1 MEDIVIASAA
11 RTPIGAFN
19 GGLSPLP
26 AHDLGEVA
34 MGAALDRAA
43 VAADEVDE
51 VILGQILTAAA
62 GQNPARQ
69 AAVNAG
75 IPVERTALGINQLC
89 GSGLRAVAMGAQAI
103 GMGDAEIMVVGGQE
117 SMSQAPHAMHLRNGT
132 KMGDPSMIDTMIRDG
147 LWDAFNGYHMGNT
160 AENVAQR
167 WQLSREEQDRFAVAS
182 QNKAE
187 AAQKA
192 GRFSDEIVPV
202 TVKGRR
208 GETVVAEDEHTKHG
222 TT

>member
-11 RTPIGAFN
+11 RTPIGFN

-34 MGAALDRAA
+34 IRAALARAD
-43 VAADEVDE
+43 VAADEADE

-62 GQNPARQ
+62 GQTARQ

-89 GSGLRAVAMGAQAI
+89 GSACAVAMGAQAI

-167 WQLSREEQDRFAVAS
+167 WHEPRGTRSLRRRLAEQGRGG
-182 QNKAE
+182 AE
-187 AAQKA
+187 
-192 GRFSDEIVPV
+192 GRALQ
-202 TVKGRR
+202 R
-208 GETVVAEDEHTKHG
+208 
-222 TT
+222 

>member
-34 MGAALDRAA
+34 IRAALDRAA

-89 GSGLRAVAMGAQAI
+89 DRACARWPW
-103 GMGDAEIMVVGGQE
+103 
-117 SMSQAPHAMHLRNGT
+117 APKRLAWATPR
-132 KMGDPSMIDTMIRDG
+132 S
-147 LWDAFNGYHMGNT
+147 W
-160 AENVAQR
+160 
-167 WQLSREEQDRFAVAS
+167 SSAVR
-182 QNKAE
+182 KA
-187 AAQKA
+187 
-192 GRFSDEIVPV
+192 
-202 TVKGRR
+202 
-208 GETVVAEDEHTKHG
+208 
-222 TT
+222 